1 MDTILIPLSPPKALE
16 YVRESMAFRADFIQW
31 LVTEVEGDVNVNI
44 FRAELNPL
52 TAPTTLNCSFA
63 TNGTNTIRLGD
74 SLTGALPSI
83 FTGYGSF
90 ELRKPSDCA
99 LVLVSQ
105 NTAGGEWALDLS
117 LTSSSQGEIVNF
129 ADSGDDEGEPTKRI
143 YIWRFKTF
151 SPCPMVGWYDPGQ
164 LARTA
169 VEVVIS
175 SIFGRH
181 ADYRLMEAV
190 SSGDAPIFDYTR
202 KWTVGEGERDE
213 PTTDAPERADLW
225 LDYVGD
231 VGDGWNST
239 YAIAHYL
246 AQKELTLA
254 NPANPTS
261 CRTKRGEVLIFGGD
275 QVYPIANRAEYL
287 ERLVQP
293 YETALCRTQ
302 SPHPHVYAIP
312 GNHDW
317 YDSLVSFSRL
327 FFRKNWF
334 GGWQTNQSRSYFALK
349 LPGGWWVLAPDVQ
362 LDSDI
367 DVPQV
372 EYFRKV
378 AKEIKQGDRVIIC
391 TAEPHWV
398 YATLYGKNDANFN
411 ENNLAYLEKK
421 IIGNKAKVAAFIAG
435 DQHHYRRY
443 QGPDGAQKITA
454 GGGGAFL
461 HPTHGELATVL
472 DGGFQL
478 QQSFPELAESKKLA
492 SRNLLFPF
500 INPKFGILT
509 AALYLLTAWAAKSP
523 VGQYGLDETWEAIT
537 MALSVSMTK
546 PSAVF
551 WIVAM
556 VGGFILFTDTHST
569 WYKWVAGFLHGL
581 SHLIATFFIGWLA
594 GRIGHLLWY
603 PNTEPRIPE
612 EVFLNWPRQLL
623 LSFFVLLILGWL
635 VGSLIMGIYLFVSLN
650 VFGRHSNEAFS
661 SLAIQD
667 YKNFLRMRIE
677 ADGGL
682 TIFPIRV
689 RRVPRKWKRQREG
702 VEGPAYVS
710 ADKEATEPELLES
723 PIYFPPSGDSAEH
736 LTVISSSERCLSA
749 EA

>member
-1 MDTILIPLSPPKALE
+1 
-16 YVRESMAFRADFIQW
+16 MAFRADFIQW
-31 LVTEVEGDVNVNI
+31 LINEVKADLKVKI

-52 TAPTTLNCSFA
+52 TTPTNLSCFLSA
-63 TNGTNTIRLGD
+63 DGHNTIRLGD
-74 SLTGALPSI
+74 SLIGAQPII
-83 FTGYGSF
+83 FGSQGAYD
-90 ELRKPSDCA
+90 LRKPSDYA

-105 NTAGGEWALDLS
+105 NTAGGRWTINLRV
-117 LTSSSQGEIVNF
+117 TSSSQGEVINF
-129 ADSGDDEGEPTKRI
+129 ADKGDDQGEPTERI

-151 SPCPMVGWYDPGQ
+151 SPCPMVRWYDPGQ
-164 LARTA
+164 LARTG
-169 VEVVIS
+169 VQVVIS
-175 SIFGRH
+175 TIFGRH

-202 KWTVGEGERDE
+202 QWKVGEGERDE
-213 PTTDAPERADLW
+213 PAADSPERTDLW

-254 NPANPTS
+254 NTANQTS
-261 CRTKRGEVLIFGGD
+261 CKTKRGEILVFGGD
-275 QVYPIANRAEYL
+275 QVYPIANRTEYRQ
-287 ERLVQP
+287 RLVQP
-293 YETALCRTQ
+293 YETALCRTS

-349 LPGGWWVLAPDVQ
+349 LPGGWWILAPDVQ

-367 DVPQV
+367 DVLQV
-372 EYFRKV
+372 EYFQEA
-378 AKEIKQGDRVIIC
+378 AKQIQPGDRIIIC

-421 IIGNKAKVAAFIAG
+421 IIGNKARVAAFIAG

-443 QGPDGAQKITA
+443 QGPDGTQKITA

-461 HPTHGELATVL
+461 HPTHGEEARVL
-472 DGGFQL
+472 DGGFNL
-478 QQSFPELAESKKLA
+478 QQSFPDVPESKKLA
-492 SRNLLFPF
+492 LRNLLFPF
-500 INPKFGILT
+500 INPKFGLLT
-509 AALYLLTAWAAKSP
+509 AVLYVLTAWAAKSP
-523 VGQYGLDETWEAIT
+523 VGQYGLRQTWAAMK
-537 MALSVSMTK
+537 MALTVSMGK

-556 VGGFILFTDTHST
+556 VGGFVLFTDTHS
-569 WYKWVAGFLHGL
+569 KWFKRIAGSLHGL
-581 SHLIATFFIGWLA
+581 SHLVATFFIGWLA
-594 GRIGHLLWY
+594 GRIGYLLWY
-603 PNTEPRIPE
+603 PGNIPAE
-612 EVFLNWPRQLL
+612 EFLNWPRQLILSLIFL
-623 LSFFVLLILGWL
+623 LALGWF
-635 VGSLIMGIYLFVSLN
+635 VGSLIMGVYLFVSLN
-650 VFGRHSNEAFS
+650 FCRRHSNEAFS

-677 ADGGL
+677 SNGGL
-682 TIFPIRV
+682 TIFPVRV
-689 RRVPRKWKRQREG
+689 RRVPRKWKRQPEG
-702 VEGPAYVS
+702 TDGPAYVS
-710 ADKEATEPELLES
+710 DDRAASIPELIES
-723 PIYFPPSGDSAEH
+723 PIYFPPSVDSSEH
-736 LTVISSSERCLSA
+736 LTVIPSSERCLA
-749 EA
+749 GDA

>member
-1 MDTILIPLSPPKALE
+1 MDTILIPLSPSEALQ

-31 LVTEVEGDVNVNI
+31 LVTEVEADVRVKI

-74 SLTGALPSI
+74 SQIGAQPQI
-83 FTGYGSF
+83 FSGYGAF
-90 ELRKPSDCA
+90 ELLKPSDYA

-105 NTAGGEWALDLS
+105 NTAGAEWTVDLK
-117 LTSSSQGEIVNF
+117 LASSTQGEIINF
-129 ADSGDDEGEPTKRI
+129 TDSGDDQAEPTKRI

-151 SPCPMVGWYDPGQ
+151 SPCKMVGWYDPGQ
-164 LARTA
+164 LARTG
-169 VEVVIS
+169 VEVLIS
-175 SIFGRH
+175 TIFGRH

-202 KWTVGEGERDE
+202 KWKLGEDERDE
-213 PTTDAPERADLW
+213 PDTAGQERTDLW
-225 LDYVGD
+225 LDYIGD

-239 YAIAHYL
+239 YAVAHYL

-254 NPANPTS
+254 NPDNQTS

-275 QVYPIANRAEYL
+275 QVYPIANRAEYRQ
-287 ERLVQP
+287 RLVQP
-293 YETALCRTQ
+293 YETALCKTR

-349 LPGGWWVLAPDVQ
+349 LPGGWWVLGPDVQ

-372 EYFRKV
+372 EYFQKV
-378 AKEIKQGDRVIIC
+378 AKQIQPGDRVIIC

-421 IIGNKAKVAAFIAG
+421 IIGDKAKVAAFIAG

-443 QGPDGAQKITA
+443 QGADGTQKITA

-461 HPTHGELATVL
+461 HPTHGELATEL
-472 DGGFQL
+472 DGGFKL
-478 QQSFPELAESKKLA
+478 QQSFPEVSESKKLTR
-492 SRNLLFPF
+492 RNLLLPF

-509 AALYLLTAWAAKSP
+509 AGLYLLTAWAAKSP
-523 VGQYGLDETWEAIT
+523 VGQYGLADTWPAIK
-537 MALSVSMTK
+537 MALSVSMTS
-546 PSAVF
+546 PGAVF

-556 VGGFILFTDTHST
+556 VGGFVLFTDTHSK
-569 WYKWVAGFLHGL
+569 WYKRIAGSLHGL
-581 SHLIATFFIGWLA
+581 SHLVATFFIGWFA
-594 GRIGHLLWY
+594 GRIGYLLWY
-603 PNTEPRIPE
+603 PGNIPD
-612 EVFLNWPRQLL
+612 EVFLNWPRQLI
-623 LSFFVLLILGWL
+623 LSFFVLLGLGWL

-661 SLAIQD
+661 SLAIEN

-677 ADGGL
+677 ANGGL
-682 TIFPIRV
+682 TIFPVRV
-689 RRVPRKWKRQREG
+689 RRVPRKWKRQPEG
-702 VEGPAYVS
+702 CEGPAYIS
-710 ADKEATEPELLES
+710 DDPEATGPELLES
-723 PIYFPPSGDSAEH
+723 PIYFPPSEDSAEH

-749 EA
+749 DA

>member
-1 MDTILIPLSPPKALE
+1 MDVTLIPLSPSEALR

-31 LVTEVEGDVNVNI
+31 LINELESDLRVRI

-52 TAPTTLNCSFA
+52 TAPTRLSCSITA
-63 TNGTNTIRLGD
+63 NATNTIRLGD
-74 SLTGALPSI
+74 SLTGAHPQISA
-83 FTGYGSF
+83 GHGSYK
-90 ELRKPSDCA
+90 LSKPSDCA
-99 LVLVSQ
+99 LVFVSE
-105 NTAGGEWALDLS
+105 NTAGADWTIDLK
-117 LTSSSQGEIVNF
+117 LTSSTQGAIIDF
-129 ADSGDDEGEPTKRI
+129 ADSGNDQGEPTKRI

-151 SPCPMVGWYDPGQ
+151 SPCPMVGWYDPDQ
-164 LARTA
+164 LARTG

-175 SIFGRH
+175 TIFGRH

-202 KWTVGEGERDE
+202 KWTVGEDERDV
-213 PTTDAPERADLW
+213 PATDGPERADLW

-246 AQKELTLA
+246 AQAELTLK
-254 NPANPTS
+254 NPTNHTS
-261 CRTKRGEVLIFGGD
+261 CRTRRGDVLIFGGD
-275 QVYPIANRAEYL
+275 QVYPIANRTEYRQ
-287 ERLVQP
+287 RLVQP
-293 YETALCRTQ
+293 YETALCRTP

-349 LPGGWWVLAPDVQ
+349 LPGGWWVMAPDVQ

-372 EYFRKV
+372 EYFQKV
-378 AKEIKQGDRVIIC
+378 ARQIQAGDRIIIC

-411 ENNLAYLEKK
+411 ENNLAFLEKK

-443 QGPDGAQKITA
+443 QGLDGTQKITA

-461 HPTHGELATVL
+461 HPTHGELATDL
-472 DGGFQL
+472 DGGFKL
-478 QQSFPELAESKKLA
+478 QQSFPEISESQKLTR
-492 SRNLLFPF
+492 RNLAFPF

-509 AALYLLTAWAAKSP
+509 AALYVLTAWTAKSP
-523 VGQYGLDETWEAIT
+523 VGQYGLADIWSAIA
-537 MALSVSMTK
+537 MALSVSMTS
-546 PSAVF
+546 PGAVF

-556 VGGFILFTDTHST
+556 VGGFILFTDTHSK
-569 WYKWVAGFLHGL
+569 WYRAIAGSLHGL
-581 SHLIATFFIGWLA
+581 SHLVATFFIGWLA
-594 GRIGHLLWY
+594 GRIGYLLWY
-603 PNTEPRIPE
+603 PNTEPKIPA

-623 LSFFVLLILGWL
+623 LSLFVLLVLGWF
-635 VGSLIMGIYLFVSLN
+635 VGSMIMGIYLFVSLN
-650 VFGRHSNEAFS
+650 FFRRHSNEAFS
-661 SLAIQD
+661 SLAIED

-677 ADGGL
+677 ANGGL
-682 TIFPIRV
+682 TIFPVRV
-689 RRVPRKWKRQREG
+689 RRVPRKWKRQSEG
-702 VEGPAYVS
+702 ADGPAYVS
-710 ADKEATEPELLES
+710 DDQEASAPELLES
-723 PIYFPPSGDSAEH
+723 PIYFPPSGGSSDV
-736 LTVISSSERCLSA
+736 LTVIPSSDRCLA
-749 EA
+749 G